1 MVYQDITRNKDIS
14 AAAKGLYAYLSA
26 FCGSS
31 DECYPT
37 VDTITKEMSMTKDTF
52 YRHVNALVS
61 AGVVEK
67 RQTRVEGNKFG
78 RTIYRVTHEVHISD
92 FPFPKNSITESSISE
107 NSETN
112 NNILNNNIIKQNNKK
127 NNVVQSEIVDYLNQ
141 KTGKNFKSST
151 KKTQS
156 CINARLKEGF
166 SLDDFKTV
174 IDRKVSEWAGTE
186 MDQYLRPET
195 LFGTKFEGYL
205 NAVSTAAG
213 FGKKSG
219 QCTVEEQARLNRESY
234 EQQEQEYQEWK
245 RQHEEFKMLHQNDPV
260 VEDPVWG

>member
-1 MVYQDITRNKDIS
+1 
-14 AAAKGLYAYLSA
+14 
-26 FCGSS
+26 
-31 DECYPT
+31 
-37 VDTITKEMSMTKDTF
+37 
-52 YRHVNALVS
+52 
-61 AGVVEK
+61 
-67 RQTRVEGNKFG
+67 
-78 RTIYRVTHEVHISD
+78 
-92 FPFPKNSITESSISE
+92 
-107 NSETN
+107 
-112 NNILNNNIIKQNNKK
+112 
-127 NNVVQSEIVDYLNQ
+127 
-141 KTGKNFKSST
+141 
-151 KKTQS
+151 
-156 CINARLKEGF
+156 
-166 SLDDFKTV
+166 
-174 IDRKVSEWAGTE
+174 